1 MTSPRRSK
9 KSGQCVLQHL
19 DWDSPS
25 TATGTVK
32 RRRSSCPENS
42 SKRNVTSDDGGFE
55 TQTTSDYGSGT
66 SRTLS
71 ESDKSDSLIEV
82 EERISC
88 ILNENR
94 SSQSNSESGDVDII
108 IDSFL
113 ENPIDEELLA
123 RTNLLKPGRSNTFIR
138 TPDTPLDK
146 QQHSNQST
154 QKSKEKRL
162 KTPIP
167 IKKINK
173 SLDIVRNTKSTN
185 TKVLSDKSS
194 VLPIYK
200 SNVRDCD
207 VDLSSNS
214 QKRKNSKLKL
224 PFSPAKSMEKPKAGF
239 FQNKN
244 ISQEPKTPQLLSSP
258 VRRTISN
265 EYVRL
270 KFTNDTVVR
279 RTIDGRSIK
288 KITPKIQSI
297 IPESPID
304 NEDPFLNLSPN
315 KKYTVTVN
323 NRVRCDKDNYVI
335 FDPSTGFKPDESP
348 RQSRLSC
355 KASEKFKVPPKSTV
369 GEKSTVTPKPV
380 SVSDTDSGILSPNS
394 PGDTSE
400 RVNPYYVNAAVFSDT
415 AKRYTSDLDIRILDP
430 AVAKKATEQIKVS
443 SNLRLT

>member
-25 TATGTVK
+25 AATGTVK

-42 SKRNVTSDDGGFE
+42 KRNVTKDGGSFE

-88 ILNENR
+88 IINENR

-113 ENPIDEELLA
+113 DNPIDEESLA
-123 RTNLLKPGRSNTFIR
+123 RNDLLKYDRSNTFINVGNISSDR
-138 TPDTPLDK
+138 ENL
-146 QQHSNQST
+146 HST
-154 QKSKEKRL
+154 QATQKTREKKL

-167 IKKINK
+167 IKKLNK
-173 SLDIVRNTKSTN
+173 SLDIVRSTKATN
-185 TKVLSDKSS
+185 TKLLSDKSS

-200 SNVRDCD
+200 SNVRECG
-207 VDLSSNS
+207 VDLSGSN

-224 PFSPAKSMEKPKAGF
+224 PFSPPKSMEKPKVNF
-239 FQNKN
+239 FQNKT
-244 ISQEPKTPQLLSSP
+244 ISQEAKPSPLLSSP
-258 VRRTISN
+258 LRRTISN

-279 RTIDGRSIK
+279 RTIDGRSIQ

-304 NEDPFLNLSPN
+304 SEDPFLNLSPN

-323 NRVRCDKDNYVI
+323 NKVRCDKDNYVI
-335 FDPSTGFKPDESP
+335 FDPSTGFKPDETP
-348 RQSRLSC
+348 RQSRLPS
-355 KASEKFKVPPKSTV
+355 KASEKSKIPLKSPV
-369 GEKSTVTPKPV
+369 GEKSIVTRK

-394 PGDTSE
+394 PVETSDK
-400 RVNPYYVNAAVFSDT
+400 VNSYYVNAAVFSDT
-415 AKRYTSDLDIRILDP
+415 AKKFTADLDIRILDP
-430 AVAKKATEQIKVS
+430 AVAKKATEQIKV
-443 SNLRLT
+443 NI